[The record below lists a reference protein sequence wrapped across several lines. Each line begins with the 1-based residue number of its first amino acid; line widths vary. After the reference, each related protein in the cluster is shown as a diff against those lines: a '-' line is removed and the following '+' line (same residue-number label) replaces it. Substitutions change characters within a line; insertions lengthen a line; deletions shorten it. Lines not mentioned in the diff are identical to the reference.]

1 MKKEEKIS
9 ILQDI
14 IRIQSVN
21 DHEKEVAE
29 YFKKLLNDY
38 GIASELIPWN
48 DSSTR
53 SNLVAT
59 VKKGEGKVLG
69 ISGHLD
75 VVEAGAESDWTYP
88 PYEAHIEENKLYGRG
103 ATDMKA
109 GVAALVIALIEIE
122 EEEIPFEGT
131 VKLLLTVGEEVG
143 ELGAKQLTD
152 LGYAD
157 DLDTLLIAEPSSYNI
172 TYAHKG
178 SMNYTVKAFG
188 KSAHSSMPD
197 EGVNAIN
204 DMNILSPRL
213 NEAMDTVTET
223 YTNDILGDFTHS
235 ITVISGGGQVNSI
248 PDQATIQG
256 NIRSIPEFSNDSVTD
271 LLDRVIAEVSQEI
284 EGELELTLDFN
295 KQPVESNPDS
305 QLIKIIQDQFDEK
318 LPLKGLSATT
328 DAAEFTKAEN
338 SFDVVIF
345 GPGEPNLPHQVD
357 EFVKIDDYL
366 NFIDLYKKIYPQYLS
381 KDSK

>member
-21 DHEKEVAE
+21 DNEKEIAE
-29 YFKKLLNDY
+29 YFQKLLIDY
-38 GIASELIPWN
+38 GIDSELIPWN

-75 VVEAGAESDWTYP
+75 VVEAGDESDWTYP
-88 PYEAHIEENKLYGRG
+88 PYDAHIEDNKLYGRG
-103 ATDMKA
+103 TTDMKA

-122 EEEIPFEGT
+122 EEDIPFEGT

-157 DLDTLLIAEPSSYNI
+157 DLDTLLIAEPTAYNI

-178 SMNYTVKAFG
+178 SMNYTIKTFG
-188 KSAHSSMPD
+188 KLAHSSMP
-197 EGVNAIN
+197 EKGINAIN
-204 DMNILSPRL
+204 DMNILSARL
-213 NEAMDTVTET
+213 NEAMDTATAT
-223 YTNDILGDFTHS
+223 YTNEILGDFTHS
-235 ITVISGGGQVNSI
+235 ITVISGGTQVNSI

-256 NIRSIPEFSNDSVTD
+256 NIRSIPEFSNDRVID
-271 LLDRVIAEVSQEI
+271 LLERVIGEVSQEI
-284 EGELELTLDFN
+284 EGEVELTLDFN
-295 KQPVESNPDS
+295 KQPVESKPDS
-305 QLIKIIQDQFDEK
+305 QLIEVIQDQFNKK
-318 LPLKGLSATT
+318 LPLKGLPATT

-338 SFDVVIF
+338 TFDVVIF
-345 GPGEPNLPHQVD
+345 GPGEPSLPHQVN

-366 NFIDLYKKIYPQYLS
+366 NFIDLYRKIYPQYLNN
-381 KDSK
+381 

>member
-1 MKKEEKIS
+1 MKKKEKIS
-9 ILQDI
+9 ILQDM

-21 DHEKEVAE
+21 DNEKDIAK
-29 YFKKLLNDY
+29 YLQTLLNNY
-38 GIASELIPWN
+38 GIDSELIPWN
-48 DSSTR
+48 DSTTR

-75 VVEAGAESDWTYP
+75 VVKAGDKSDWSYP
-88 PYEAHIEENKLYGRG
+88 PYDAHIEDNKMYGRG
-103 ATDMKA
+103 TTDMKA

-122 EEEIPFEGT
+122 KEEIPFEGT
-131 VKLLLTVGEEVG
+131 IKLLLTVGEEVG

-157 DLDTLLIAEPSSYNI
+157 DLDTLLIAEPSSYSI

-178 SMNYTVKAFG
+178 SMNYTVKAYG
-188 KSAHSSMPD
+188 KLAHSSMPA
-197 EGVNAIN
+197 EGINAIN
-204 DMNILSPRL
+204 DLNLLSDRL
-213 NEAMDTVTET
+213 NEAMDTVTDT
-223 YTNDILGDFTHS
+223 YTNEILGDFTHS
-235 ITVISGGGQVNSI
+235 ITVISGGTQVNSI

-256 NIRSIPEFSNDSVTD
+256 NIRSIPEFSNDRVVE
-271 LLDRVIAEVSQEI
+271 LLDRVIAEVNQEI

-295 KQPVESNPDS
+295 KQPVESKPDS
-305 QLIKIIQDQFDEK
+305 QFIEVIQDQFDEK

-338 SFDVVIF
+338 AFDVVIF
-345 GPGEPNLPHQVD
+345 GPGEPSLPHQVN

-381 KDSK
+381 KNSE

>member
-21 DHEKEVAE
+21 DNEKEIAE
-29 YFKKLLNDY
+29 YLQKLLNDY
-38 GIASELIPWN
+38 GIDSELIPWN
-48 DSSTR
+48 DSDTR

-75 VVEAGAESDWTYP
+75 VVEAGDESDWTYP
-88 PYEAHIEENKLYGRG
+88 PYDAHIEDNKLYGRG
-103 ATDMKA
+103 TTDMKA

-122 EEEIPFEGT
+122 EEDIPFEGT

-157 DLDTLLIAEPSSYNI
+157 DLDTLLIAEPTAYNI

-178 SMNYTVKAFG
+178 SMNYTVKAYG
-188 KSAHSSMPD
+188 KLAHSSMPQ

-204 DMNILSPRL
+204 EMNTLSARL
-213 NEAMDTVTET
+213 NEAMDTVTDT

-235 ITVISGGGQVNSI
+235 ITVISGGTQVNSI

-256 NIRSIPEFSNDSVTD
+256 NIRSIPEFSNDRVIT
-271 LLDRVIAEVSQEI
+271 LLERVIAEVSQEI

-295 KQPVESNPDS
+295 KQPVESKPDS
-305 QLIKIIQDQFDEK
+305 QFIEVIQEQFDEK
-318 LPLKGLSATT
+318 LPLKGLPATT
-328 DAAEFTKAEN
+328 DAAEFTKADN
-338 SFDVVIF
+338 AFDVVIF
-345 GPGEPNLPHQVD
+345 GPGEPSLPHQVN
-357 EFVKIDDYL
+357 EFVKMDDYL
-366 NFIDLYKKIYPQYLS
+366 NFIDLYKKIYPEYLS
-381 KDSK
+381 NDSE